1 MRCRSFREDVFQTSF
16 SPDLG
21 PTEQSWGK
29 FATQIVT
36 KTKIYRILAMRGTTV
51 QKPKRKRIIKKMKN

>member
-1 MRCRSFREDVFQTSF
+1 MRCLSFREGVFQTSF

-29 FATQIVT
+29 FATRIVP
-36 KTKIYRILAMRGTTV
+36 KTKIYRILAMRRATV
-51 QKPKRKRIIKKMKN
+51 QKPK